1 MSEQRENTD
10 IEQKQNAPV
19 CGDVD
24 TQDAKDSDDRLKSV
38 GAKERGDTAVADS
51 QEYARKMHEKRREY
65 LLAIAMMAISI
76 AMTVVGAYI
85 SIPIG
90 TIKITM
96 QFLVTNT
103 VCLLLGK
110 KWGGL
115 AIWIYILMGLLGLP
129 IFSEFSGGIG
139 YVLQPSFG
147 FLIGFAVGGQ
157 VSAFVREKIGKD
169 TFLAY
174 FVSSLIGLLVLDII
188 GTVYGAIIMYGYLHS
203 SMSVWKFFVAFLLP
217 FIPIDIAKCA
227 ISGLICTKVYKFVK
241 IPRR

>member
-1 MSEQRENTD
+1 MSIKENNTD
-10 IEQKQNAPV
+10 IKKQNSS
-19 CGDVD
+19 DIVD
-24 TQDAKDSDDRLKSV
+24 KEVQDTTNTDSPAQTDNVVIADSDTL
-38 GAKERGDTAVADS
+38 
-51 QEYARKMHEKRREY
+51 ARKMHEKRREY
-65 LLAIAMMAISI
+65 LLAIALMAISI

-115 AIWIYILMGLLGLP
+115 SVWIYILMGLLGLP

-157 VSAFVREKIGKD
+157 VSAFIREKIGKD
-169 TFLAY
+169 TFAAY
-174 FVSSLIGLLVLDII
+174 FVSSLIGLLVLDVI
-188 GTVYGAIIMYGYLHS
+188 GTVYGAVIMYGYLHS

-227 ISGLICTKVYKFVK
+227 ISSLICTKVYKFVK
-241 IPRR
+241 ISRK

>member
-1 MSEQRENTD
+1 MEEKQTVQNEEIGNTQSVIGSGQEVISLQEQATANGGEVLPDEAKAR
-10 IEQKQNAPV
+10 
-19 CGDVD
+19 
-24 TQDAKDSDDRLKSV
+24 DAH
-38 GAKERGDTAVADS
+38 A
-51 QEYARKMHEKRREY
+51 KRREY
-65 LLAIAMMAISI
+65 LYAIAMMAISI
-76 AMTVVGAYI
+76 AMTTIGAYI

-115 AIWIYILMGLLGLP
+115 SIWIYIFMGLIGLP
-129 IFSEFSGGIG
+129 IFSQFAGGFS

-157 VSAFVREKIGKD
+157 VAAFIREKSGKD
-169 TFLAY
+169 TYLAY
-174 FVSSLIGLLVLDII
+174 FVSSLIGLLVLDVI
-188 GTVYGAIIMYGYLHS
+188 GVVYGAIIMYGYMHS
-203 SMSVWKFFVAFLLP
+203 AMSVWKFFVAFLLP

-227 ISGLICTKVYKFVK
+227 LSALLCNRLYKFVK
-241 IPRR
+241 LSRR